1 MNSDQLRP
9 WPRVKW
15 DSYDLD
21 NLSAALL
28 VMNPSG
34 FRDADSQ
41 ASYIR
46 SLAEREL
53 YRCQRPIDIS
63 TGGWCVCFYCAWEH
77 LAERYDYVAVVTMS
91 PHTAWRFAT
100 QPAVV
105 GA

>member
-1 MNSDQLRP
+1 MNADFLRP

-21 NLSAALL
+21 KLSAALL

-34 FRDADSQ
+34 FADADSQ

-46 SLAEREL
+46 SLAVL
-53 YRCQRPIDIS
+53 
-63 TGGWCVCFYCAWEH
+63 
-77 LAERYDYVAVVTMS
+77 TMS

-100 QPAVV
+100 QPVAV